1 MILVPQ
7 KCVGVLQLFPVNV
20 DLFSSP
26 CSLTVSAWH
35 SFLASVLLRSAG
47 VSPCDPRPGF
57 TTHPV
62 PSWRC
67 AQQLETHFQPATT
80 GGTSHISRDNWLHP
94 GAQHPTGNTRQPP
107 ELPGRSYLGKTAFA
121 TCAFKFILLL
131 QSFH

>member
-26 CSLTVSAWH
+26 CSLAVSAWH
-35 SFLASVLLRSAG
+35 SFLASALLHSAG
-47 VSPCDPRPGF
+47 VSACGPRQGF

-67 AQQLETHFQPATT
+67 AQQLEPGPLPA
-80 GGTSHISRDNWLHP
+80 SNYQNYLPH
-94 GAQHPTGNTRQPP
+94 QHG
-107 ELPGRSYLGKTAFA
+107 
-121 TCAFKFILLL
+121 
-131 QSFH
+131 